1 MSSNRHTRVPVDTL
15 MSVFANKEDR
25 RQLRGIIAAM
35 LVEPDT
41 LRTKATRHANA
52 PSGGKGQKKDLPF
65 FRQN

>member
-1 MSSNRHTRVPVDTL
+1 

-52 PSGGKGQKKDLPF
+52 PSGGKGQKKTFLSLGKINLDAV
-65 FRQN
+65 